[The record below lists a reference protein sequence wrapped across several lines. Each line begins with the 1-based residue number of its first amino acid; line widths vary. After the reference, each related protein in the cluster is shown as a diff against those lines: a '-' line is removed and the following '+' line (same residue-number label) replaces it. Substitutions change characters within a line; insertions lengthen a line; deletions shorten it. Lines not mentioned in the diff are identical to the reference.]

1 MRLPQIM
8 VAPNGARLQKAD
20 HPALPITNGEIV
32 ACAKS
37 CFAFGAGAIH
47 AHIRDN
53 EGQHILDSG
62 AYRELVA
69 SLREALPDMA
79 VQITTEA
86 AGRYAPQHQMQVALD
101 GGADMVSVSIR
112 EICRASAGEVTH
124 FVQECV
130 QRHIRLQ
137 YILYDRDDCALLE
150 QTLPEK
156 DVSDP
161 DLQVLFV
168 LGRYGRRPAQP
179 TNLAPYLD
187 WMETRALAPDWA
199 VCAFGPHESDCLKE
213 AAAKGGKC
221 RTGFEN
227 SLHLSTGRIAPNN
240 AAKVEDLRILL
251 KN

>member
-20 HPALPITNGEIV
+20 HPALPVTKDEIV
-32 ACAKS
+32 TCAET
-37 CFAFGAGAIH
+37 CFAAGAGAIH
-47 AHIRDN
+47 AHIRDD
-53 EGQHILDSG
+53 EGQHLLDRG

-69 SLREALPDMA
+69 ALREAVPDMA

-86 AGRYAPQHQMQVALD
+86 AGRYDPQHQMQVALH

-112 EICRASAGEVTH
+112 EICRASAVEVVH
-124 FVQECV
+124 FIRECA
-130 QRHIRLQ
+130 QRQITLQ

-150 QTLPEK
+150 RTLSRE
-156 DVSDP
+156 DMSDP

-168 LGRYGRRPAQP
+168 LGQYGRLAAQP
-179 TNLAPYLD
+179 TDLVLFLD
-187 WMETRALAPDWA
+187 WMETREMSPDWA
-199 VCAFGPHESDCLKE
+199 VCAFGPREPDCLKE

-227 SLHLSTGRIAPNN
+227 SLHLSTGRIASNN
-240 AAKVEDLRILL
+240 AAKVEDLSQLL
-251 KN
+251 KS